1 MQGTLFNQE
10 NAALQPMYF
19 WFGQIVDDST
29 WKDNELSQKWN
40 DPDEIPGWGSR
51 FRVRIFGRDIGDVD
65 NSRLDM
71 AECIYPVTAGSGHA
85 ACYQSTNLSKGAY
98 VIGFYRDGIDRED
111 PVILGCLGNNDQTQL
126 SQTLPLKPFES
137 IVVLL
142 VKVSHIIRCLLV
154 AVLQSQIKN
163 LGKQIQNQQRRETT
177 LQINNKKMMDSR
189 RMQSNQSVILQ
200 NYLQCRRKSS
210 N

>member
-29 WKDNELSQKWN
+29 WKDNELSEKWN

-71 AECIYPVTAGSGHA
+71 AECIYPVTYYDCDDNCLNDSDSDSICDFEDICPGFNDFDDSYDRSYFRRSAFA
-85 ACYQSTNLSKGAY
+85 YSK
-98 VIGFYRDGIDRED
+98 
-111 PVILGCLGNNDQTQL
+111 
-126 SQTLPLKPFES
+126 
-137 IVVLL
+137 
-142 VKVSHIIRCLLV
+142 
-154 AVLQSQIKN
+154 
-163 LGKQIQNQQRRETT
+163 
-177 LQINNKKMMDSR
+177 
-189 RMQSNQSVILQ
+189 
-200 NYLQCRRKSS
+200 
-210 N
+210 